1 MNTNSER
8 FFLKIVDMYYKDE
21 LSQEEIGK
29 KLNISRTTVS
39 RALTRAKSEGYVKIV
54 INYPSESPI
63 ELEKAIE
70 KKYGMKE
77 VIVAMTKDE
86 YLSDYLVPSL
96 ACEYLLRVLRNNMTI
111 GVTWG
116 RTMRRV
122 VDNFNAENYSKKISA
137 KGIVT
142 VPFLGSTTISNVK
155 DEEFRQTYS
164 NIIATKLAELVK
176 GMSFH
181 MPAPTLVSNSHVK
194 EIIENEPEVK
204 RVLDKAKKCDIAL
217 LGIGALSKQSSFAA
231 VEFTAEE
238 KIEYYKKMGGV
249 GEIVCRIYD
258 GNGNTLK
265 TELNDKAI
273 GISLEDIKKIPTK
286 VGIAYGLNK
295 ISAIKGALKGQLI
308 NVLITDSFTAKVL
321 AEE

>member
-39 RALTRAKSEGYVKIV
+39 RALTRAKAEGYVKIV

-63 ELEKAIE
+63 DLEKAIE

-96 ACEYLLRVLRNNMTI
+96 ACEYLLRILRNNMTV

-122 VDNFNAENYSKKISA
+122 VDNFNAENYSKKVSA
-137 KGIVT
+137 KGIIT
-142 VPFLGSTTISNVK
+142 VPFLGSTTISSTK

-181 MPAPTLVSNSHVK
+181 MPAPTLVSNCHVK

-204 RVLDKAKKCDIAL
+204 GVLDRAKKCDIAL

-258 GNGNTLK
+258 TNGNTLK

-273 GISLEDIKKIPTK
+273 GISLADIKKIPTK